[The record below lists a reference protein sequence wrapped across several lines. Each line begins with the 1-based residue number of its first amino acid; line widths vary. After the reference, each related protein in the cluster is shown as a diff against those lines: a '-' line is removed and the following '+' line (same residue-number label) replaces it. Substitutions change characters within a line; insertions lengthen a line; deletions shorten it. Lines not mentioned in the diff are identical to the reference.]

1 MTTCTFSSMFCFENA
16 LKLFRGRYLHSVLIF
31 GEHSKHEDW
40 VLLWRAHR
48 NNCMSNSFGVFCS
61 CFVFV
66 FVGFFFWQ
74 KWARE
79 RITPDL
85 QAISK
90 CSFHFHSNAWSIF
103 WTEVVFFKQMRNTSV
118 LFMLHHTSHA
128 TSYIFVI
135 QLGHVFKNKCWFC
148 ESAFAI
154 SSLTHLKKAH
164 FSNLRLFLLSDPA
177 DGLIKIEDTQNH
189 QSFWKKLCLFLNC
202 IGSVRTDKL
211 GN

>member
-1 MTTCTFSSMFCFENA
+1 MENIVNMKIESCYGE
-16 LKLFRGRYLHSVLIF
+16 LTEIIVCQIVLVFFVLVLFLFLF
-31 GEHSKHEDW
+31 
-40 VLLWRAHR
+40 LFL
-48 NNCMSNSFGVFCS
+48 
-61 CFVFV
+61 
-66 FVGFFFWQ
+66 FWQ

-164 FSNLRLFLLSDPA
+164 FSNLRLFF
-177 DGLIKIEDTQNH
+177 LIQLMV
-189 QSFWKKLCLFLNC
+189 S
-202 IGSVRTDKL
+202 
-211 GN
+211 